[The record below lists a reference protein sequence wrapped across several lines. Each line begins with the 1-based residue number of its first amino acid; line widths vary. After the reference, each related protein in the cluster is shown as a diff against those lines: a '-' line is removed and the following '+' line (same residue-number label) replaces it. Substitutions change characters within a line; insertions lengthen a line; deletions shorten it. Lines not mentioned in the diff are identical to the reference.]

1 MLQKFETQNVI
12 LLKVPFGNF
21 RKIYN
26 FDARHIK
33 SYKID
38 NKEKGVLCLNLVHDE
53 SNVSLSLVYE
63 SKLVSIVH

>member
-12 LLKVPFGNF
+12 LLKVPFWNF

-26 FDARHIK
+26 FDVGLIK

-38 NKEKGVLCLNLVHDE
+38 NKEKCGALPK
-53 SNVSLSLVYE
+53 SSS
-63 SKLVSIVH
+63 